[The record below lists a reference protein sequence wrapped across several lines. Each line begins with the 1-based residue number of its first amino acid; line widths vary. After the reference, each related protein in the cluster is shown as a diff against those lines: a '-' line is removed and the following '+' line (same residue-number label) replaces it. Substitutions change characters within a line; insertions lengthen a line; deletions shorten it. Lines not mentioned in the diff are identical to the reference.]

1 MLAKIVETK
10 MEQVRN
16 LVLTDEIEVERYS
29 LLDSLQKH
37 HRQLALIA
45 EVKKASPSKGIIT
58 TNFQP
63 LNTAINYQNAG
74 ADAISVLTDETFF
87 QGHNIY
93 LTAIKQQVKIPV
105 LRKDFIIS
113 EKQIE
118 ESRRIGADA
127 ILLIATILDKNQ
139 LHEYYLQAYEK
150 GMECLVE
157 VHSMA
162 DAEKVLLTFK
172 PEIIGINNRNLKTFT
187 TNIQQTIDLQKQLP
201 SDLFVISESG
211 INHAADIKKLEGI
224 AQGIL
229 VGEALMRGE
238 NQHEEIK
245 KTVWRATMTPL
256 LKYCGNHHF
265 QDVLIT
271 SKSRANYLGFIFA
284 KSKRQVQ
291 AKQVNKWLEQLM
303 VRQKIVGVFVNST
316 LEEIEQICRE
326 VPLDIIQCHGDET
339 PEEVAKIK
347 QKLKKEVWK
356 VVHHSPQAL
365 KQMQTYFKIADGYV
379 IDSKV
384 GNRRGGTGIAFDWD
398 FIPTYQKEA
407 IRQSAKCFIAGGIN
421 PNTIQELLPYQPLG
435 IDLSSGIE
443 IDGKK
448 SEEMKNILEER
459 LFHEYL

>member
-245 KTVWRATMTPL
+245 KL
-256 LKYCGNHHF
+256 FG
-265 QDVLIT
+265 
-271 SKSRANYLGFIFA
+271 
-284 KSKRQVQ
+284 
-291 AKQVNKWLEQLM
+291 
-303 VRQKIVGVFVNST
+303 
-316 LEEIEQICRE
+316 
-326 VPLDIIQCHGDET
+326 
-339 PEEVAKIK
+339 
-347 QKLKKEVWK
+347 
-356 VVHHSPQAL
+356 
-365 KQMQTYFKIADGYV
+365 
-379 IDSKV
+379 
-384 GNRRGGTGIAFDWD
+384 
-398 FIPTYQKEA
+398 
-407 IRQSAKCFIAGGIN
+407 
-421 PNTIQELLPYQPLG
+421 ELQ
-435 IDLSSGIE
+435 
-443 IDGKK
+443 
-448 SEEMKNILEER
+448 
-459 LFHEYL
+459 